1 MQNTPTPDAPDPVA
15 VGSTGA
21 PPGGPKESDQRNGG
35 RPNGGRPDDGA
46 FGRIAPALAALA
58 IVGTVG
64 WWAFAILDPWVAAGR
79 FPRAYEWTSGWPLL
93 FAASTGVG
101 LVAGLVR
108 RSKPAALAAGLV
120 VGAFSA
126 MVAAGLPSFS
136 SNATYGDCP
145 FLMLVY
151 AIAIAVLAIYVPAGP
166 RSHPPPHRILAAA
179 LILCTGN
186 TLPFARDTS
195 TPVALLVCLV
205 ALALL
210 GSQRQSAALLPPA
223 PGADRTTRT
232 VWYAGLA
239 LIAWVALA
247 AAFGD
252 SIPRGTIKLQ
262 SVVSGALLCYALAT
276 RLRPTD
282 VGRVLAVLVAGV
294 GLVAVSGVLSEL
306 DVARDEG
313 WSRVLASRL
322 RLFGAHP
329 NQIGPAF
336 AGGAL
341 LCGTLVLLSIEGES
355 MLRGVLRRGLLLVIA
370 GTCVV
375 LVWRAQ
381 SEASSAGVVVGAA
394 VALWSVFGPLPRR
407 VGRIA
412 IAVVAL
418 AIVGLG
424 LWATPLADPARDW
437 LQARALEPN
446 SAIGQRYHYW
456 KMSSAAIADHPLF
469 GVGPG
474 QYYMH
479 ARYAEPSYYDGTNQ
493 SFHPHNL
500 LFAVAEGSGLPSL
513 AFLLVLVGGL
523 LEFARRALLGL
534 TRGRRALIAAPLALT
549 VGTLSTNLL
558 DLGQVQP
565 TYLPLHLWITLG
577 LCATLANVTGPGAA
591 ARSGSPAGS
600 AAHRTPSRTMNRIG
614 RSALVVALVG
624 FGLLPIAADGLIH
637 SGRLMAFT
645 AKQMRAGYDRI
656 ALGRTLYPPHPQAY
670 FYEINLLS
678 QLNASAEEILEAR
691 RAETR
696 RTPGDAQVW
705 LALAAP
711 LLRQGYFEEGAE
723 VIDRVLHLDPR
734 GPDVGR
740 AQMLRAWVEM
750 YEGREEDARESLFQ
764 ALVNQSSDWG
774 LVPHEQRTV
783 EDSTVASARRIVFM
797 VRARTAALVQIEL
810 DDVLDRLGEYT
821 LAQIETEPYLARRCL
836 LALFAAYDGLDRPQH
851 ALHWIERYIS
861 RVDSVFPSISKLHWV
876 LLDRLQIDNRADEV
890 VESIDPSIR
899 DLFADTM
906 LAAKVL
912 RDPRRRARLTQ
923 EEMDRILSAIPEW
936 DVFEDATSPTPK
948 LELSV
953 AFHASIG
960 DWDRALADA
969 RRTLR
974 CYDESQPR
982 RNAAEKLLAS
992 HFVERGA
999 PAQVILRFMA
1009 DTISLQDVAE
1019 RRSGGKNPMLD
1030 AIAGHIYTFW
1040 LPGDGN
1046 IVERARQLVGGTG
1059 PAGDGLVRRI
1069 ERMYRADHGDS

>member
-21 PPGGPKESDQRNGG
+21 PPKGAEESDQRNGG

-79 FPRAYEWTSGWPLL
+79 FPRAYEWTSGWPLA

-108 RSKPAALAAGLV
+108 RSNPAALAAGLV

-136 SNATYGDCP
+136 SNATYGDGP
-145 FLMLVY
+145 FLMPVY

-166 RSHPPPHRILAAA
+166 RSHPPTHRILAAA
-179 LILCTGN
+179 LILCTAN

-223 PGADRTTRT
+223 PGADRTTRA

-252 SIPRGTIKLQ
+252 SVPRGTIKLQ
-262 SVVSGALLCYALAT
+262 SVVAGALLCYALAT
-276 RLRPTD
+276 RLRPSD
-282 VGRVLAVLVAGV
+282 VGRVLTVLVAGV
-294 GLVAVSGVLSEL
+294 GIVVVSGLLSEL

-313 WSRVLASRL
+313 WPRVLASRL

-341 LCGTLVLLSIEGES
+341 LCGTLALLSIEGES
-355 MLRGVLRRGLLLVIA
+355 MLRGVLRRGLLLVLA
-370 GTCVV
+370 GACVV

-424 LWATPLADPARDW
+424 LWATPLADPAREW

-577 LCATLANVTGPGAA
+577 LCATLANVTGPGAT

-614 RSALVVALVG
+614 RTALVVALVG

-670 FYEINLLS
+670 YYEVNLLG
-678 QLNASAEEILEAR
+678 QLNASADEILEAR
-691 RAETR
+691 RAEAR
-696 RTPGDAQVW
+696 RTPGDAQGW
-705 LALAAP
+705 LMLAAP
-711 LLRQGYFEEGAE
+711 LLRRGYFDEGAR
-723 VIDRVLHLDPR
+723 VIERVLELDPH
-734 GPDVGR
+734 GPDVGK

-764 ALVNQSSDWG
+764 ALVNQSTDWG
-774 LVPHEQRTV
+774 LLPNEQRRV
-783 EDSTVASARRIVFM
+783 EDSPIRSARRIVFM
-797 VRARTAALVQIEL
+797 VRSRDEVMVQIEL
-810 DDVLDRLGEYT
+810 DDIVERLGEY
-821 LAQIETEPYLARRCL
+821 AISSIETDPYLARRSL
-836 LALFAAYDGLDRPQH
+836 LALFTAYDGLDRPDR
-851 ALHWIERYIS
+851 ALYWIERYTA
-861 RVDSVFPSISKLHWV
+861 RVESVFPSIRKLEWV
-876 LLDRLQIDNRADEV
+876 VLDRLGMDERAAAV
-890 VESIDPSIR
+890 VDTIDPSLR
-899 DLFADTM
+899 ELFADTT
-906 LAAKVL
+906 LSTQVT
-912 RDPRRRARLTQ
+912 RDPRRRARVTQ
-923 EEMDRILSAIPEW
+923 EEMDRILSAVSEL
-936 DVFEDATSPTPK
+936 DVFEDAASPTPR

-953 AFHASIG
+953 AYHAAMG

-974 CYDESQPR
+974 CYDENNPR
-982 RNAAEKLLAS
+982 RNASEKILTS
-992 HFVERGA
+992 HFVDRGA
-999 PAQVILRFMA
+999 PALVILRYMA

-1019 RRSGGKNPMLD
+1019 RRSGGKNRMLD
-1030 AIAGHIYTFW
+1030 AIAGHIYTYW
-1040 LPGDGN
+1040 LPSDGN
-1046 IVERARQLVGGTG
+1046 VVDRARELLGGTG
-1059 PAGDGLVRRI
+1059 PAGDGLV
-1069 ERMYRADHGDS
+1069 ERLERLYRADHGDS